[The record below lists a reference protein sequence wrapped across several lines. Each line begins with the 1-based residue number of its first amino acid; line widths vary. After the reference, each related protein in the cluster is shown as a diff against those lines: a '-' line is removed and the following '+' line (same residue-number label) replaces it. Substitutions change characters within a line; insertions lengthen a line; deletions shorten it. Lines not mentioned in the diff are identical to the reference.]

1 MMRGRRYLWA
11 VFTCV
16 VVAGCAAPPPFEEYT
31 ISRTALSAARDVEAG
46 RYASGYWHRAE
57 ELYRRGQKQFKDND
71 YARAKE
77 SFQGSLEYSER
88 AENATRLRKF
98 QSGEGSP

>member
-1 MMRGRRYLWA
+1 MRGIQNFLA
-11 VFTCV
+11 TFTFV
-16 VVAGCAAPPPFEEYT
+16 AVAGCAAPPPFEEYT
-31 ISRTALSAARDVEAG
+31 LSRTALNAARDVEAG

-71 YARAKE
+71 FARAKE
-77 SFQGSLEYSER
+77 SFVNSLEYSEK

-98 QSGEGSP
+98 QSGEGFP